1 MFAKKGFTLVEILF
15 VLIIA
20 AGIMA
25 YAVPSYKRA
34 KERARYE
41 AATGILLDVGSA
53 AMQVNRTKTGCA
65 RSYYKGYLQVPD
77 NYYVDPDTFMEGK
90 TWAEYLDDYLNYH
103 DDVDQACVNSLFGL
117 GYLQKI
123 PANTGYEYYIVN
135 NPKGGLTICSSKCT
149 KLGTVACMC
158 QTDAEEEK
166 GSGCFYGALLLKD
179 GSIEQ
184 LRLDTCEQ

>member
-34 KERARYE
+34 KERSRYE

-53 AMQVNRTKTGCA
+53 AAQIKRSGEGCTGG
-65 RSYYKGYLQVPD
+65 SPYLQVPV
-77 NYYVDPDTFMEGK
+77 NYTASATFTQAMSGK
-90 TWAEYLDDYLNYH
+90 TWRDYKVTTPAATSNAGCK
-103 DDVDQACVNSLFGL
+103 DSLFGL

-135 NPKGGLTICSSKCT
+135 KPKDWLTICSGKCT

>member
-34 KERARYE
+34 KERSRYE

-53 AMQVNRTKTGCA
+53 AAQIKRSGEGCTGKNA
-65 RSYYKGYLQVPD
+65 YLQVPV
-77 NYYVDPDTFMEGK
+77 NYTASATFTQAMAGQ
-90 TWAEYLDDYLNYH
+90 TWRDYKSTIPVANY
-103 DDVDQACVNSLFGL
+103 DARCKDSLFGL

-135 NPKGGLTICSSKCT
+135 NPSGLTICSSKCT